1 MDIAHFVQVVVIP
14 LLGLVLV
21 VFNLYLNSK
30 FKAMEENIR
39 EHSKRLGKVETK
51 QDTMK
56 DNYIDRFDELKEIL
70 HKMDLKLV
78 VMSGDVKEQTKYC
91 LNVQHLKTQQ

>member
-70 HKMDLKLV
+70 HKIDLKLV

>member
-39 EHSKRLGKVETK
+39 EHSKRLGKVEDK

-70 HKMDLKLV
+70 HKIDLKLV
-78 VMSGDVKEQTKYC
+78 VVSGDIKEQTKYC

>member
-1 MDIAHFVQVVVIP
+1 MDIAHFIQVVAIP
-14 LLGLVLV
+14 LLGLVLI

-30 FKAMEENIR
+30 FKAMEGNII

-51 QDTMK
+51 QDAMK

-70 HKMDLKLV
+70 HKIDVKLV
-78 VMSGDVKEQTKYC
+78 IVSADVKEQTKYC
-91 LNVQHLKTQQ
+91 LNVQHLKSQ